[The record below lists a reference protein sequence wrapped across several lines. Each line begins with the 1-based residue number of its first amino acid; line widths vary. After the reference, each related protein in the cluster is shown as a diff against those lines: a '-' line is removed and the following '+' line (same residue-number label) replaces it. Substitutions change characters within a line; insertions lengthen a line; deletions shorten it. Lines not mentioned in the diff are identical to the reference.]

1 MTATI
6 FPARYG
12 EIEVRFG
19 ITSPAHA
26 VYVRRRL
33 AVALVLAALV
43 ALLGLGA
50 HTVLAHTVLADRG
63 GVPASTTA
71 IRPAS
76 SALAAA
82 QPAPAGVIPVAAPVL
97 VPAAITYVVQPGD
110 TLWSL
115 AEQFR
120 GGAGM
125 SHYVDMLV
133 SANGGSV
140 VQPGQVLVMP

>member
-50 HTVLAHTVLADRG
+50 HTVLADRG
-63 GVPASTTA
+63 GVPASTPA

-76 SALAAA
+76 SALAGA
-82 QPAPAGVIPVAAPVL
+82 QPAPSGVVPVAAPVH

-110 TLWSL
+110 TLWTL

-120 GGAGM
+120 SGAGM
-125 SHYVDMLV
+125 SQYVDMLV

-140 VQPGQVLVMP
+140 VLPGQVLVMP

>member
-1 MTATI
+1 MTATL

-19 ITSPAHA
+19 ATSPAHD

-33 AVALVLAALV
+33 VVVLVLTALV

-50 HTVLAHTVLADRG
+50 HSVLADRG
-63 GVPASTTA
+63 GVPASTPA
-71 IRPAS
+71 IRPAN

-82 QPAPAGVIPVAAPVL
+82 QPRPAGVVPVAVPVV
-97 VPAAITYVVQPGD
+97 VPATLTYVVQPGD